1 MADDI
6 TPNTTEGKVDLTEA
20 VKAIVSKAGEPIQAV
35 EMLLKDNF
43 SAREKNRTLRE
54 ELDTAKKE
62 NDSFKQRQFVEEGQ
76 TLLAGDDA
84 KAWGVFKEHGG
95 LEAFQNVTNE
105 LTSLKREQHIGK
117 IASAMGWN
125 AKVLSRIGGDLDYEI
140 KTEGDKLQVLVKD
153 GDNATPLSDYAARE
167 WKDFA
172 ASLNLG
178 TTGRTVI
185 TQSPMDRTGEGVS
198 DEAIAADQDKRMII
212 GV

>member
-62 NDSFKQRQFVEEGQ
+62 NDSFKQRKFVEEGQ

-84 KAWGVFKEHGG
+84 KAWGVFTEHGG
-95 LEAFQNVTNE
+95 LEAFQSATQE
-105 LTSLKREQHIGK
+105 LASLKKEQHISK
-117 IASAMGWN
+117 IASVMGWN
-125 AKVLSRIGGDLDYEI
+125 AKVLSRIGGDLEYEI
-140 KTEGDKLQVLVKD
+140 KTEGDKPEVLVKD
-153 GDNATPLSDYAARE
+153 GDKLTPLPDYAVRE

-185 TQSPMDRTGEGVS
+185 AQSPVDRTGEGVS
-198 DEAIAADQDKRMII
+198 DEAIVADQDKRMII